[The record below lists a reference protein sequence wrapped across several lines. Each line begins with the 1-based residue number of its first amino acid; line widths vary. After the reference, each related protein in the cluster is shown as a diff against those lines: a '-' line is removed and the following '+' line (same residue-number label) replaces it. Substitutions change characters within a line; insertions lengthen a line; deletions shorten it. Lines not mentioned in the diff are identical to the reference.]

1 MSDVIKFNF
10 LRNYQIVFHMTVGDR
25 LSGGP
30 HDLHLLVSMPFYNS
44 HPLSMGKGI
53 QPALCNLYCNLLLV
67 NSILENVR
75 KCYPINTLLYIRLC
89 PESKLTLECLSL
101 LCFWRSKM
109 NEWILQPQVNEFFQK
124 PEGVRQ
130 KPQAS
135 DENLALTT
143 PWWQSYETKQMTS
156 LPKLCLAF
164 WPTET
169 MR

>member
-1 MSDVIKFNF
+1 MFSTWLWQTGFQVVPMISASWCPCPFITPTLWVWARGFNLPSVIC
-10 LRNYQIVFHMTVGDR
+10 TVTCFWRIAYWQMWG
-25 LSGGP
+25 
-30 HDLHLLVSMPFYNS
+30 
-44 HPLSMGKGI
+44 
-53 QPALCNLYCNLLLV
+53 
-67 NSILENVR
+67 NVI
-75 KCYPINTLLYIRLC
+75 PINTLLYIRLC

-101 LCFWRSKM
+101 LCFWRSKLP
-109 NEWILQPQVNEFFQK
+109 WILQPQINEFFQK
-124 PEGVRQ
+124 PEGVGQ